1 MVKAGNPPNP
11 GRNFSAGGGSQQ
23 SPGPSFQLLPPFC
36 IFFFRAAMIA
46 LKLQPNNWRKSGSD
60 PKHSKTAYDCCQD
73 ARPPAT
79 WVPLMKSCGRICERQ
94 AVSGKGFTYGCQ
106 WLFDVYPID
115 CLSSLISKKRH
126 KGKHCYDEK
135 RATKSKFQDVPSIMF
150 VQNSVLDVF
159 DCFLLARSFCC
170 TALARYETRPF
181 HPPLL
186 RKSSW
191 RFSGS
196 PDWLSHR
203 CSQWPE
209 PVGNMP
215 EPMAPLSHP
224 KSCFCDV

>member
-115 CLSSLISKKRH
+115 CLSSLISKK
-126 KGKHCYDEK
+126 KDT
-135 RATKSKFQDVPSIMF
+135 RASTATTRKELQSPSSKMSQVSCLFRIVFWMFLTVFYWHVLFVAQHLHVTKPGHFIRLFSA
-150 VQNSVLDVF
+150 NLLD
-159 DCFLLARSFCC
+159 D
-170 TALARYETRPF
+170 
-181 HPPLL
+181 
-186 RKSSW
+186 
-191 RFSGS
+191 S
-196 PDWLSHR
+196 PDLRIGFLIGAVNGLNPWGTCLNP
-203 CSQWPE
+203 WP
-209 PVGNMP
+209 P
-215 EPMAPLSHP
+215 
-224 KSCFCDV
+224 